1 MRTRPVPPVT
11 AVPRWCIAG
20 LRRLANGPAV
30 VLGAALLALPGIAAA
45 KERAPQQLGWVEK
58 ALIRPENIEVK
69 VKIDTGAKTS
79 SMHAEDVEHFQKD
92 GEPWVRFTVALEDAN
107 GKHVSERFA
116 RKVVR
121 EIDVRGAAGAE
132 ERVVVRMEI
141 CLGNQ
146 VYREQFSL
154 NDRDDMIYPVL
165 IGRRTIED
173 LGVVDVT
180 KTFTIEPDCSEV
192 DAEETAAAGDD
203 RPAGGDGEDRGDRDE
218 RGDGEDR
225 GDRDERAKTD
235 GDAG

>member
-1 MRTRPVPPVT
+1 MHTRPAEPGQRATRTSTPDIHR
-11 AVPRWCIAG
+11 PG
-20 LRRLANGPAV
+20 RRSV
-30 VLGAALLALPGIAAA
+30 VLLCAALLTLPGLALA
-45 KERAPQQLGWVEK
+45 KERTPQRLGWVEK
-58 ALIRPENIEVK
+58 ALIRPENIAVK

-79 SMHAEDVEHFQKD
+79 SMHAENVEKFEKD

-107 GKHVSERFA
+107 GERVSERFE
-116 RKVVR
+116 RKLVR

-165 IGRRTIED
+165 LGRRTIED

-180 KTFTIEPDCSEV
+180 KTFTIEPDCSEA
-192 DAEETAAAGDD
+192 DEEARAN
-203 RPAGGDGEDRGDRDE
+203 GDGNDGDRDDA
-218 RGDGEDR
+218 RHR
-225 GDRDERAKTD
+225 D
-235 GDAG
+235 GDASRRDEGREGGDAGEDAD